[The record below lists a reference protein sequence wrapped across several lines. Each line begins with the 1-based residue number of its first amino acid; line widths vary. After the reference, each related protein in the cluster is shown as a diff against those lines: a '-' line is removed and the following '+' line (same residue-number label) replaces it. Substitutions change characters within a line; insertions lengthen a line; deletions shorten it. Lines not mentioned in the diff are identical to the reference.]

1 MSAWKRGFLEIVSE
15 ILDSLIE
22 HQLKKTHIAFKS
34 NLDSRA
40 VTKYI
45 ITMKHVGLI
54 ETSTSDPSFFVITQK
69 GVVFRKRFHIFV
81 DMIQP
86 TKKSTTQDIYTKQ
99 TLAMLNPSSMI
110 GD

>member
-22 HQLKKTHIAFKS
+22 QPLIKTHITFRC

-45 ITMKHVGLI
+45 MIMKNVGLI
-54 ETSTSDPSFFVITQK
+54 EKSKSNQSHFTITQK
-69 GVVFRKRFHIFV
+69 GILYRERFNTFV

-86 TKKSTTQDIYTKQ
+86 VNNNTLQDAEKKQLLT
-99 TLAMLNPSSMI
+99 MLRPSN
-110 GD
+110 

>member
-22 HQLKKTHIAFKS
+22 EPLIKTHITFRC

-45 ITMKHVGLI
+45 LLMENIGLI
-54 ETSTSDPSFFVITQK
+54 EKSKSSRSRFSITQK
-69 GVVFRKRFHIFV
+69 GMLYRERFNTFV

-86 TKKSTTQDIYTKQ
+86 ENNDILQDTEKKQLLTV
-99 TLAMLNPSSMI
+99 LRPAN
-110 GD
+110 

>member
-22 HQLKKTHIAFKS
+22 EPLIKTHITFRC

-45 ITMKHVGLI
+45 TTMEYVGLI
-54 ETSTSDPSFFVITQK
+54 EKSKNSPTRFSITQK
-69 GVVFRKRFHIFV
+69 GVMYRERFNTFV

-86 TKKSTTQDIYTKQ
+86 ENDEIIPDTEKKQLL
-99 TLAMLNPSSMI
+99 TLLRPSR
-110 GD
+110 

>member
-22 HQLKKTHIAFKS
+22 QPLIKTHITFRC

-45 ITMKHVGLI
+45 MIMKNVGLI
-54 ETSTSDPSFFVITQK
+54 EKSKSNQSRFAITQK
-69 GVVFRKRFHIFV
+69 GILYRERFNTFV

-86 TKKSTTQDIYTKQ
+86 ENNNTFQETEKKQLLTV
-99 TLAMLNPSSMI
+99 LRPAN
-110 GD
+110 

>member
-22 HQLKKTHIAFKS
+22 QPLIKTHITFRC

-45 ITMKHVGLI
+45 MIMKNVGLI
-54 ETSTSDPSFFVITQK
+54 EKSTSNQSHFSITQK
-69 GVVFRKRFHIFV
+69 GILYRERFNTFV

-86 TKKSTTQDIYTKQ
+86 ENNNTLQDAEKKQSLT
-99 TLAMLNPSSMI
+99 MLRPSN
-110 GD
+110 

>member
-22 HQLKKTHIAFKS
+22 QPLIKTHITFRC

-45 ITMKHVGLI
+45 MIMKNVGLI
-54 ETSTSDPSFFVITQK
+54 EKSTSNQSHFSITQK
-69 GVVFRKRFHIFV
+69 GILYRERFNTFV

-86 TKKSTTQDIYTKQ
+86 ENNNTLQDAEKKQLLT
-99 TLAMLNPSSMI
+99 MLRPSN
-110 GD
+110 

>member
-22 HQLKKTHIAFKS
+22 EPLIKTHITFRC

-45 ITMKHVGLI
+45 LLMQNIGLI
-54 ETSTSDPSFFVITQK
+54 EKSKSNQSHFAITQK
-69 GVVFRKRFHIFV
+69 GVLYRERFNTFV

-86 TKKSTTQDIYTKQ
+86 VNNDTLQDTEKKQLLT
-99 TLAMLNPSSMI
+99 MLRPSN
-110 GD
+110 

>member
-22 HQLKKTHIAFKS
+22 EPLIKTHITFRC

-45 ITMKHVGLI
+45 MIMKNVGLI
-54 ETSTSDPSFFVITQK
+54 EKSKSNQSRFAITQK
-69 GVVFRKRFHIFV
+69 GILYRERFNTFV

-86 TKKSTTQDIYTKQ
+86 VNNNTLQVTEKKQLLTV
-99 TLAMLNPSSMI
+99 LRPSN
-110 GD
+110 

>member
-15 ILDSLIE
+15 ILDSLIQE
-22 HQLKKTHIAFKS
+22 PLIKTHITFRC

-45 ITMKHVGLI
+45 LLMENIGLI
-54 ETSTSDPSFFVITQK
+54 EKSKSSRSRFAITQK
-69 GVVFRKRFHIFV
+69 GVLYRERFNTFV

-86 TKKSTTQDIYTKQ
+86 VNNEKFQDDDKKQLLTI
-99 TLAMLNPSSMI
+99 LRPSK
-110 GD
+110 

>member
-22 HQLKKTHIAFKS
+22 QPLIKTHITFRC

-45 ITMKHVGLI
+45 MIMKNVGLI
-54 ETSTSDPSFFVITQK
+54 EKSTSNQSHFSITQK
-69 GVVFRKRFHIFV
+69 GILYRERFNTFV

-86 TKKSTTQDIYTKQ
+86 VNNNTLQDTEKKQLLT
-99 TLAMLNPSSMI
+99 MLRPSN
-110 GD
+110 

>member
-15 ILDSLIE
+15 ILDSLIQE
-22 HQLKKTHIAFKS
+22 PLIKTHITFRC

-45 ITMKHVGLI
+45 LMMQHVGLI
-54 ETSTSDPSFFVITQK
+54 EKSKSNQSRFSITQK
-69 GVVFRKRFHIFV
+69 GILYRERFNTFV

-86 TKKSTTQDIYTKQ
+86 VINNTFQDTEKKQLLTV
-99 TLAMLNPSSMI
+99 LRPSN
-110 GD
+110 

>member
-22 HQLKKTHIAFKS
+22 EPLIKTHITFRC

-45 ITMKHVGLI
+45 LLMENIGLI
-54 ETSTSDPSFFVITQK
+54 EKSKSSKSHFTITQK
-69 GVVFRKRFHIFV
+69 GILYRKRFNTFV

-86 TKKSTTQDIYTKQ
+86 ENNDILQDTEKKQLLTV
-99 TLAMLNPSSMI
+99 LRPSN
-110 GD
+110 

>member
-22 HQLKKTHIAFKS
+22 EPLIKTHITFRC

-45 ITMKHVGLI
+45 LLMENIGLI
-54 ETSTSDPSFFVITQK
+54 EKSKSSRSRFSITQK
-69 GVVFRKRFHIFV
+69 GILYRERFNTFV

-86 TKKSTTQDIYTKQ
+86 ENNDILQDTEKKQLLTV
-99 TLAMLNPSSMI
+99 LRPSN
-110 GD
+110 

>member
-22 HQLKKTHIAFKS
+22 EPLIKTHITFRC

-45 ITMKHVGLI
+45 LLMENIGLI
-54 ETSTSDPSFFVITQK
+54 EKSKSTKSHFAITQK
-69 GVVFRKRFHIFV
+69 GILYRKRFNTFV

-86 TKKSTTQDIYTKQ
+86 ENNNTFQDTEKKQLLTV
-99 TLAMLNPSSMI
+99 LRPSN
-110 GD
+110 

>member
-22 HQLKKTHIAFKS
+22 EPLIKTHITFRC

-45 ITMKHVGLI
+45 LLMENIGLI
-54 ETSTSDPSFFVITQK
+54 EKSKSSRSRFGITQK
-69 GVVFRKRFHIFV
+69 GILYRERFNTFV

-86 TKKSTTQDIYTKQ
+86 ENNDILQETEKKQLLTV
-99 TLAMLNPSSMI
+99 LRPSN
-110 GD
+110 

>member
-22 HQLKKTHIAFKS
+22 EPLIKTHITFRC

-45 ITMKHVGLI
+45 LTMQYIGLI
-54 ETSTSDPSFFVITQK
+54 EKSSINPSRFAITQK
-69 GVVFRKRFHIFV
+69 GIVYRERFNIFV
-81 DMIQP
+81 DMLQP
-86 TKKSTTQDIYTKQ
+86 ERKSTIHDIDTKQ
-99 TLAMLNPSSMI
+99 VLALLKPS
-110 GD
+110 G